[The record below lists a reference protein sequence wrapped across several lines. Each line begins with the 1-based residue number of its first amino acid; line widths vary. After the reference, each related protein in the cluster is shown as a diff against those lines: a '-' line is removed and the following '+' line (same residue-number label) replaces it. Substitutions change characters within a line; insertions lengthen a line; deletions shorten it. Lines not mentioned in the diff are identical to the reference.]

1 MFLISNL
8 QIPIHFLLSF
18 LASYEHEILVLWLAI
33 NNMRPQQKLMF
44 LFYVKKYFRIKK
56 RRRQT
61 LMTLLI
67 NLVLFSFEMRKYAS
81 FDEMNIILMIITKV
95 QVLCYPSSKFC
106 NSYLLKNFTLIKAL
120 FFLIKH
126 FSSLYTDFTCN
137 VFFSFFDFLI
147 PMTTETTHN

>member
-1 MFLISNL
+1 MLKNTFVS
-8 QIPIHFLLSF
+8 
-18 LASYEHEILVLWLAI
+18 
-33 NNMRPQQKLMF
+33 K
-44 LFYVKKYFRIKK
+44 KK

-147 PMTTETTHN
+147 PMTTETTHNQCSFQVCALYVFYKKMSFRNRKTLRKC

>member
-67 NLVLFSFEMRKYAS
+67 NLVLFSFS
-81 FDEMNIILMIITKV
+81 FLFFS
-95 QVLCYPSSKFC
+95 YPSSKFC

-137 VFFSFFDFLI
+137 VFFFLWLFNSYDYRDNPQLVFFSSLCSVCFL
-147 PMTTETTHN
+147 